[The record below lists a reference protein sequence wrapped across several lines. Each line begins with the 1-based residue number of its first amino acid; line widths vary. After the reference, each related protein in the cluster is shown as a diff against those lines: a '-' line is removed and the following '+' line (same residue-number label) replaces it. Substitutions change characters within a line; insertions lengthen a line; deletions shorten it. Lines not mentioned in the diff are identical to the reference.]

1 MAFWSSYSPPS
12 LYLSSTQLVIDCHKH
27 RDNDTLQIQSQLP
40 TMSFFA
46 GSSFPPSNSG
56 RVTILEADDDLP
68 ERVAFWNEDK
78 DQDPSRQRWHIKKI
92 SFCSYLSKT
101 MKMRNGCKR
110 NCLINIIGGTC
121 TIYKQSTR
129 LSYNLFISEEE
140 SLWRKNCEQSLDICF
155 NKSSL
160 SSSLHL
166 SLVLFH
172 LLIWL
177 D

>member
-1 MAFWSSYSPPS
+1 MITTNIRTLTYCKSSLPE
-12 LYLSSTQLVIDCHKH
+12 
-27 RDNDTLQIQSQLP
+27 SQLP
-40 TMSFFA
+40 TMSFLA

-56 RVTILEADDDLP
+56 RVTILEGDDDLP
-68 ERVAFWNEDK
+68 ERVEFLEW
-78 DQDPSRQRWHIKKI
+78 RQRPRPLAPTLTHKQI

-140 SLWRKNCEQSLDICF
+140 SLWRKNCEQSLDIWF

-166 SLVLFH
+166 SLVPFH
-172 LLIWL
+172 LLIWH